1 VVFMMN
7 PDIPN
12 APEVEITLPTTST
25 STSDLLSNI
34 IPMGII
40 PLANANSVPD
50 ILQTETTLPATPT
63 SMEYRD
69 NHKQERDTT
78 TYRSSQPN
86 PLKRKLMD
94 EEIKGLDEDD
104 ENTDCVITWEEEK
117 EILKIL
123 YELISVE
130 EVSNRIIFAYYS
142 STMFVVSSEGVAIPI
157 QRNCVGLSG
166 TLRTFLDVD
175 NSKPELKVDVDTPTL
190 RFVTRFLEHRNGV
203 APGYVVE
210 KPLRSEHFLEN
221 FTTDEGTQD
230 AVFVDDLDQE
240 LLFSTLQAA
249 NYLDIPPLIDLGCA
263 KIASMIKGKTPEQIR
278 TTFHIVNDFTPEEEE
293 AVRQENRWAEES

>member
-130 EVSNRIIFAYYS
+130 E
-142 STMFVVSSEGVAIPI
+142 GVAIPI

-240 LLFSTLQAA
+240 LLFSTIQAA